1 MKEQLEQLKKEA
13 QKIKNELDKE
23 LQIKAQNQR
32 EENQKL
38 DAAQRRAQMMDE
50 LKAGNFTKN
59 RSGHEITHN
68 QLVLENAEQTLKEDV
83 HSYVDNR
90 SAMMGLIKSF
100 AELNASLDH
109 EFRVRFQPGFHEVVE
124 LFYSKASSTILDVI
138 DPPAEVVLPE
148 LVYAVSVD
156 KDKAIHCA
164 DLLDANGVALESG
177 PIEGKDAKKL
187 NDLFRGY
194 VTTWLVEEKGY
205 AVDPNDPT
213 VFNPIDPDNA
223 LTQEALSKELKTFLA
238 SPEAANALKFSERPS
253 PRPR

>member
-1 MKEQLEQLKKEA
+1 MKAQLEQLKKDA
-13 QKIKNELDKE
+13 QKIKTELDKE

-32 EENQKL
+32 EENKKL
-38 DAAQRRAQMMDE
+38 DTAQRRAEMKDE
-50 LKAGNFTKN
+50 LKAGNITKN

-109 EFRVRFQPGFHEVVE
+109 GFRSRFQPGFHDAIE
-124 LFYSKASSTILDVI
+124 LFYSKVGARILNVI
-138 DPPAEVVLPE
+138 APPAEVVLPK

-177 PIEGKDAKKL
+177 PLEEKGAKLL
-187 NDLFRGY
+187 NDLFVKY
-194 VTTWLVEEKGY
+194 VHTWLVEEKGY

-238 SPEAANALKFSERPS
+238 SPDAANALKFSERPS